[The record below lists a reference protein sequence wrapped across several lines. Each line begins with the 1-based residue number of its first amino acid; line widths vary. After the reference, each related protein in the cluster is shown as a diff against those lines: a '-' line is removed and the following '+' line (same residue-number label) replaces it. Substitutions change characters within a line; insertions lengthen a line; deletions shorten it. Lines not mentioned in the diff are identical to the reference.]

1 MTDPVWSYSGP
12 EGTLA
17 LGSAGAGRLWI
28 RVNESDDRLELPVGT
43 ARMIGLAVHAAAFP
57 SEAELPARVV
67 TMLGTVAA
75 VLTEA
80 PRLIDRDTLGELIRL
95 SDEIAALAQELHSAG

>member
-17 LGSAGAGRLWI
+17 LGSAGAGRVWI
-28 RVNESDDRLELPVGT
+28 RINESEDRLELPVGT
-43 ARMIGLAVHAAAFP
+43 ARMVGLALHAAAFP

-67 TMLGTVAA
+67 TMLATVVA

-80 PRLIDRDTLGELIRL
+80 PRLIDRDTLAELIRL
-95 SDEIAALAQELHSAG
+95 SGEIESLAQELNAAE